1 MENQQVA
8 TVSDKEIR
16 KNVLSMIIPV
26 TIEGILQMISSTVI
40 MAMLGRVDV
49 FAVNAVGVG
58 TRFTQVL
65 WAFARGIGVGITVC
79 VARDVGAKK
88 KENLKLTSVVG
99 VLSLAVIVAL
109 FSTVSFL
116 FAEPIVNLFGGNPDT
131 IAKSI
136 QYMRIVLIGLPF
148 WSFMLSTAGILQGHG
163 DAKTP
168 MMVAVVYNC
177 INIGLGYCLIF
188 GKFGFPQM
196 GLYGAA
202 ISTVVS
208 QVLICIVS
216 CTILIKKKILVGVIA
231 ELKQDWQNTVA
242 RFKYLYKV
250 AIPTAMENVLWQAG
264 SMAMMKPII
273 SFGEVPFAAHQL
285 ALQAESI
292 SYMPTMGFGIATTS
306 LVGRCFGAQNY
317 ADGHKYFKKI
327 FKYMAIVS
335 AITMVIMVVFRHVL
349 MGILTPSQEI
359 INLGAIYLIITACT
373 LIPQNLQGVYCGA
386 LRGAGYTKAPMYIA
400 IVCLWGI
407 RVTLS
412 YVFTYLV
419 PKAGIDTNIIWIWL
433 AMSTDIV
440 MRFVF
445 AFTYF
450 NRVKIFKTGGRKLE
464 A

>member
-1 MENQQVA
+1 MEKQQVA

-16 KNVLSMIIPV
+16 QNVLSMIIPV

-49 FAVNAVGVG
+49 LAVNAVGIG

-88 KENLKLTSVVG
+88 RENLKLTSIVG

-109 FSTVSFL
+109 FSLFSFI
-116 FAEPIVNLFGGNPDT
+116 FTEPIVGMFGGNPDT

-136 QYMRIVLIGLPF
+136 VYMRIVLIGLPF

-177 INIGLGYCLIF
+177 INIALGYCLIF
-188 GKFGFPQM
+188 GKFGFPEL

-202 ISTVVS
+202 ISTVVA
-208 QVLICIVS
+208 QILICVVS
-216 CTILIKKKILVGVIA
+216 CVILIKKKIMVGMVA
-231 ELKQDWQNTVA
+231 ELKKDWKNTIG
-242 RFKYLYKV
+242 RLKYLYKV
-250 AIPTAMENVLWQAG
+250 GIPTAMENVLWQAG
-264 SMAMMKPII
+264 SMAMMRPII
-273 SFGEVPFAAHQL
+273 SYGDIPYATHQL

-335 AITMVIMVVFRHVL
+335 AITMVIMVLFRTVL
-349 MGILTPSQEI
+349 MGILTPSAEI
-359 INLGAIYLIITACT
+359 IKLGAIYLIITACT
-373 LIPQNLQGVYCGA
+373 LIPQNLHGVYCGA

-407 RVTLS
+407 RVTLA
-412 YVFTYLV
+412 YVFAYLI
-419 PKAGIDTNIIWIWL
+419 PDTNIIWIWL
-433 AMSTDIV
+433 AMSVDIT
-440 MRFVF
+440 MRFVLAF
-445 AFTYF
+445 AYF
-450 NRVKIFKTGGRKLE
+450 NKVKIFKTGGRKLTD
-464 A
+464 